1 MTYFKNKT
9 VIMSGG
15 SRGVGLEIAKALG
28 KDGANIAI
36 LAKTTEPH
44 PTLPGTI
51 FTAAEEIEQVGGNAL
66 PIVCDIRFE
75 DQVEA
80 AVEETA
86 SKFGG
91 IDICINNASAIHL
104 TDTVN
109 TPMKRYDLMNQI
121 NARGTFLTS
130 KKCLPHLLKS
140 ENPHIMNLSPPLD
153 MNPKWFSGHV
163 AYTMAKYG
171 MSLCVLGMAEEFK
184 EQGVAVNALWPRT
197 AISTAAVKNVLG
209 GEEMANISRTPEIM
223 ADAAYVILT
232 KPSKEFTGNFC
243 IDDNLL
249 AEHGVTDFSKYASVP
264 FDQLAPD
271 FFVPDDILPPEAAK
285 NS

>member
-51 FTAAEEIEQVGGNAL
+51 FTAAEEIEEVGGTAL

-86 SKFGG
+86 GKFGG

-109 TPMKRYDLMNQI
+109 TPMKRYDLMHNI
-121 NARGTFLTS
+121 NVRGTFMLSQKCIPYLIKGDNAHILT
-130 KKCLPHLLKS
+130 
-140 ENPHIMNLSPPLD
+140 LSPPLD
-153 MNPKWFSGHV
+153 IARKWFGMTL
-163 AYTMAKYG
+163 AYTTAKYG
-171 MSLCVLGMAEEFK
+171 MSLVAHGLAEELGK
-184 EQGVAVNALWPRT
+184 HNVASNCLWPRT
-197 AISTAAVKNVLG
+197 SLDTAAVRNVI
-209 GEEMANISRTPEIM
+209 GEELVKGSRKPSIY
-223 ADAAYVILT
+223 ADAAYAVL
-232 KPSKEFTGNFC
+232 KRDSSSCTGNFFL
-243 IDDNLL
+243 DQDVL
-249 AEHGVTDFSKYASVP
+249 EEEGVTDFDQYAIDPEAKLVS
-264 FDQLAPD
+264 D
-271 FFVPDDILPPEAAK
+271 FFVDDNPEDWIQA
-285 NS
+285 

>member
-51 FTAAEEIEQVGGNAL
+51 FTAADEIEEVGGTAL
-66 PIVCDIRFE
+66 PIVCDIRYE

-80 AVEETA
+80 AVEETVN
-86 SKFGG
+86 KFGG

-109 TPMKRYDLMNQI
+109 TPMKRYDLMHNI
-121 NARGTFLTS
+121 NVRGTFMLS
-130 KKCLPHLLKS
+130 QKCIPHLIKGDNS
-140 ENPHIMNLSPPLD
+140 HILTLSPPLD
-153 MNPKWFSGHV
+153 IARKWFGMTL
-163 AYTMAKYG
+163 AYTTAKYG
-171 MSLCVLGMAEEFK
+171 MSLIAHGLAEELGK
-184 EQGVAVNALWPRT
+184 HNIASNCLWPRT
-197 AISTAAVKNVLG
+197 SLDTAAVRNVI
-209 GEEMANISRTPEIM
+209 GEELVKGSRKPSIY
-223 ADAAYVILT
+223 ADAAYAVL
-232 KPSKEFTGNFC
+232 KRDSSSCTGNFFL
-243 IDDNLL
+243 DQDVL
-249 AEHGVTDFSKYASVP
+249 EEEGVTDFDQYAIDPEAKLVS
-264 FDQLAPD
+264 D
-271 FFVPDDILPPEAAK
+271 FFVDDNPDDWIQA
-285 NS
+285 

>member
-51 FTAAEEIEQVGGNAL
+51 FTAADEIEEVGGTAL
-66 PIVCDIRFE
+66 PIVCDIRYE

-80 AVEETA
+80 AVEETVN
-86 SKFGG
+86 KFGG

-109 TPMKRYDLMNQI
+109 TPMKRYDLMHNI
-121 NARGTFLTS
+121 NVRGTFMLS
-130 KKCLPHLLKS
+130 QKCIPHLIKGDNS
-140 ENPHIMNLSPPLD
+140 HILTLSPPLD
-153 MNPKWFSGHV
+153 IARKWFGMTL
-163 AYTMAKYG
+163 AYTTAKYG
-171 MSLCVLGMAEEFK
+171 MSLVAHGLAEELGK
-184 EQGVAVNALWPRT
+184 HNVASNCLWPRT
-197 AISTAAVKNVLG
+197 SLDTAAVRNVIGAELVKG
-209 GEEMANISRTPEIM
+209 SRKPSIYE
-223 ADAAYVILT
+223 DAAYAVLKRDSST
-232 KPSKEFTGNFC
+232 CTGNFFLDQDVLEEEGVSDLDQYA
-243 IDDNLL
+243 IDPEATL
-249 AEHGVTDFSKYASVP
+249 VS
-264 FDQLAPD
+264 D
-271 FFVPDDILPPEAAK
+271 FFVDDNPEGWIQA
-285 NS
+285 

>member
-51 FTAAEEIEQVGGNAL
+51 FTAADEIEEVGGNAL
-66 PIVCDIRFE
+66 PIVCDIRYE

-80 AVEETA
+80 AVEETVN
-86 SKFGG
+86 KFGG

-109 TPMKRYDLMNQI
+109 TPMKRYDLMHNI
-121 NARGTFLTS
+121 NVRGTFMLS
-130 KKCLPHLLKS
+130 QKCIPHLIKGDNS
-140 ENPHIMNLSPPLD
+140 HILTLSPPLD
-153 MNPKWFSGHV
+153 IARKWFGMTL
-163 AYTMAKYG
+163 AYTTAKYG
-171 MSLCVLGMAEEFK
+171 MSLVAHGLAEELGK
-184 EQGVAVNALWPRT
+184 HNVASNCLWPRT
-197 AISTAAVKNVLG
+197 SLDTAAVRNVI
-209 GEEMANISRTPEIM
+209 GEELVKGSRKPSIY
-223 ADAAYVILT
+223 ADAAYAVL
-232 KPSKEFTGNFC
+232 KRDSSSCTGNFFL
-243 IDDNLL
+243 DQDVL
-249 AEHGVTDFSKYASVP
+249 EEEGVTDFDQYAIDPEAKLVS
-264 FDQLAPD
+264 D
-271 FFVPDDILPPEAAK
+271 FFVDDNPEDWIQA
-285 NS
+285 

>member
-51 FTAAEEIEQVGGNAL
+51 FTAAEEIEQVGGTAL
-66 PIVCDIRFE
+66 PIVCDIRYE
-75 DQVEA
+75 EQVES

-86 SKFGG
+86 NKFGG

-109 TPMKRYDLMNQI
+109 TPMKRYDLMHNI
-121 NARGTFLTS
+121 NVRGTFMLS
-130 KKCLPHLLKS
+130 QKCIPHLIKGDNS
-140 ENPHIMNLSPPLD
+140 HILTLSPPLD
-153 MNPKWFSGHV
+153 IARKWFGMTL
-163 AYTMAKYG
+163 AYTTAKYG
-171 MSLCVLGMAEEFK
+171 MSLVAHGLAEELGK
-184 EQGVAVNALWPRT
+184 HNVASNCLWPRT
-197 AISTAAVKNVLG
+197 SLDTAAVRNVIGAELIKG
-209 GEEMANISRTPEIM
+209 SRKPSIY
-223 ADAAYVILT
+223 ADAAYAVLKRDAST
-232 KPSKEFTGNFC
+232 CTGNFFLDQD
-243 IDDNLL
+243 IL
-249 AEHGVTDFSKYASVP
+249 EEEGVTDFDQYAIDTDATLVS
-264 FDQLAPD
+264 D
-271 FFVPDDILPPEAAK
+271 FFVDDNPEDWIQA
-285 NS
+285 

>member
-9 VIMSGG
+9 IIMSGG

-28 KDGANIAI
+28 KDGANVAI

-51 FTAAEEIEQVGGNAL
+51 FTAADEIKEAGGNPL

-109 TPMKRYDLMNQI
+109 TTMKRYDLMHNI
-121 NARGTFLTS
+121 NVRCTFMLS
-130 KKCLPHLLKS
+130 QKCKPHLIK
-140 ENPHIMNLSPPLD
+140 
-153 MNPKWFSGHV
+153 
-163 AYTMAKYG
+163 
-171 MSLCVLGMAEEFK
+171 
-184 EQGVAVNALWPRT
+184 
-197 AISTAAVKNVLG
+197 
-209 GEEMANISRTPEIM
+209 
-223 ADAAYVILT
+223 
-232 KPSKEFTGNFC
+232 
-243 IDDNLL
+243 
-249 AEHGVTDFSKYASVP
+249 
-264 FDQLAPD
+264 
-271 FFVPDDILPPEAAK
+271 
-285 NS
+285 

>member
-51 FTAAEEIEQVGGNAL
+51 FTAADEIEEVGGTAL
-66 PIVCDIRFE
+66 PIVCDIRYE

-80 AVEETA
+80 AVEATVN
-86 SKFGG
+86 KFGG

-109 TPMKRYDLMNQI
+109 TPMKRYDLMHNI
-121 NARGTFLTS
+121 NVRGTFMLS
-130 KKCLPHLLKS
+130 QKCIPHLIKGDNS
-140 ENPHIMNLSPPLD
+140 HILTLSPPLD
-153 MNPKWFSGHV
+153 IARKWFGMTL
-163 AYTMAKYG
+163 AYTTAKYG
-171 MSLCVLGMAEEFK
+171 MSLVAHGLAEELEK
-184 EQGVAVNALWPRT
+184 HNVASNCLWPRT
-197 AISTAAVKNVLG
+197 SLDTAAVRNVI
-209 GEEMANISRTPEIM
+209 GEELVKGSRKPSIY
-223 ADAAYVILT
+223 ADAAYAVL
-232 KPSKEFTGNFC
+232 KRDSSSCTGNFFL
-243 IDDNLL
+243 DQDVL
-249 AEHGVTDFSKYASVP
+249 EEEGVTDFDQYAIDPEAKLVS
-264 FDQLAPD
+264 D
-271 FFVPDDILPPEAAK
+271 FFVDDNPEDWIQA
-285 NS
+285 

>member
-51 FTAAEEIEQVGGNAL
+51 FTAAEEIEEVGGTAL
-66 PIVCDIRFE
+66 PIVCDIRYE
-75 DQVEA
+75 EQVAA
-80 AVEETA
+80 AVEEAA

-109 TPMKRYDLMNQI
+109 TPMKRYDLMHNI
-121 NARGTFLTS
+121 NVRGTFMLS
-130 KKCLPHLLKS
+130 QKCIPHLIKGDNS
-140 ENPHIMNLSPPLD
+140 HILTLSPPLD
-153 MNPKWFSGHV
+153 IARKWFGMTL
-163 AYTMAKYG
+163 AYTTAKYG
-171 MSLCVLGMAEEFK
+171 MSLVAHGLAEELGK
-184 EQGVAVNALWPRT
+184 HNVASNCLWPRT
-197 AISTAAVKNVLG
+197 SLDTAAVRNVI
-209 GEEMANISRTPEIM
+209 GEELVKGSRKPSIY
-223 ADAAYVILT
+223 ADAAYAVL
-232 KPSKEFTGNFC
+232 KRDSSSCTGNFFL
-243 IDDNLL
+243 DQDVL
-249 AEHGVTDFSKYASVP
+249 EEDGVTDF
-264 FDQLAPD
+264 DQYSIDPEAKLVSD
-271 FFVPDDILPPEAAK
+271 FFVDDNPDDWIQA
-285 NS
+285 

>member
-28 KDGANIAI
+28 KDGANVAI

-51 FTAAEEIEQVGGNAL
+51 FTAADEIKEVGGTAL
-66 PIVCDIRFE
+66 PIVCDIRYE

-86 SKFGG
+86 DKFGG

-109 TPMKRYDLMNQI
+109 TPMKRYDLMHNI
-121 NARGTFLTS
+121 NVRGTFMLS
-130 KKCLPHLLKS
+130 QKCIPHLIKGDNS
-140 ENPHIMNLSPPLD
+140 HILTLSPPLD
-153 MNPKWFSGHV
+153 IARKWFGMTL
-163 AYTMAKYG
+163 AYTTAKYG
-171 MSLCVLGMAEEFK
+171 MSLVAHGLAEELGK
-184 EQGVAVNALWPRT
+184 HNVASNCLWPRT
-197 AISTAAVKNVLG
+197 SLDTAAVRNVI
-209 GEEMANISRTPEIM
+209 GEELVKGSRKPSIY
-223 ADAAYVILT
+223 ADAAYAVL
-232 KPSKEFTGNFC
+232 KRDSSSCTGNFFL
-243 IDDNLL
+243 DQDVL
-249 AEHGVTDFSKYASVP
+249 EEEGVTDFDQYAIDPEAKLVS
-264 FDQLAPD
+264 D
-271 FFVPDDILPPEAAK
+271 FFVDDNPDDWIQA
-285 NS
+285 

>member
-51 FTAAEEIEQVGGNAL
+51 FTAAEEIEEVGGTAL
-66 PIVCDIRFE
+66 PIVCDIRYE

-86 SKFGG
+86 GKFGG
-91 IDICINNASAIHL
+91 INICINNASAIHL

-109 TPMKRYDLMNQI
+109 TPMKRYDLMHNI
-121 NARGTFLTS
+121 NVRGTFMLS
-130 KKCLPHLLKS
+130 QKCIPHLIK
-140 ENPHIMNLSPPLD
+140 NDNAHILTLSPPLD
-153 MNPKWFSGHV
+153 IARKWFGMTL
-163 AYTMAKYG
+163 AYTTAKYG
-171 MSLCVLGMAEEFK
+171 MSLVAHGLAEELGK
-184 EQGVAVNALWPRT
+184 HNVASNCLWPRT
-197 AISTAAVKNVLG
+197 SLDTAAVRNVI
-209 GEEMANISRTPEIM
+209 GEELVKGSRKPSIY
-223 ADAAYVILT
+223 ADAAYAVL
-232 KPSKEFTGNFC
+232 KRDSSSCTGNFFL
-243 IDDNLL
+243 DQDVL
-249 AEHGVTDFSKYASVP
+249 EEEGVTDFDQYAIDPEAKLVS
-264 FDQLAPD
+264 D
-271 FFVPDDILPPEAAK
+271 FFVDDNPEDWIQA
-285 NS
+285 

>member
-51 FTAAEEIEQVGGNAL
+51 FTAADEIEEVGGTAL
-66 PIVCDIRFE
+66 PIVCDIRYE

-80 AVEETA
+80 AVEETVN
-86 SKFGG
+86 KFGG

-109 TPMKRYDLMNQI
+109 TPMKRYDLMHNI
-121 NARGTFLTS
+121 NVRGTFMLS
-130 KKCLPHLLKS
+130 QKCIPHLIKGDNS
-140 ENPHIMNLSPPLD
+140 HILTLSPPLD
-153 MNPKWFSGHV
+153 IARKWFGMTL
-163 AYTMAKYG
+163 AYTTAKYG
-171 MSLCVLGMAEEFK
+171 MSLVAHGLAEELGK
-184 EQGVAVNALWPRT
+184 HNVASNCLWPRT
-197 AISTAAVKNVLG
+197 SLDTAAVRNVI
-209 GEEMANISRTPEIM
+209 GEELVKGSRKPSIY
-223 ADAAYVILT
+223 ADAAYAVL
-232 KPSKEFTGNFC
+232 KRDSSSCTGNFFL
-243 IDDNLL
+243 DQDVL
-249 AEHGVTDFSKYASVP
+249 EEEGVTDLDQYAIDPEAKLVS
-264 FDQLAPD
+264 D
-271 FFVPDDILPPEAAK
+271 FFVDDNPDDWIQA
-285 NS
+285 

>member
-1 MTYFKNKT
+1 MTHFKNKT

-51 FTAAEEIEQVGGNAL
+51 FTAAEEIEQAGGTAL
-66 PIVCDIRFE
+66 PLICDIRYE

-104 TDTVN
+104 SDTVN
-109 TPMKRYDLMNQI
+109 TPMKRYDLMHNI
-121 NARGTFLTS
+121 NVRGTFMLS
-130 KKCLPHLLKS
+130 QKCIPHLIMGDNS
-140 ENPHIMNLSPPLD
+140 HILTLSPPLD
-153 MNPKWFSGHV
+153 IARKWFGMTL
-163 AYTMAKYG
+163 AYTTAKYG
-171 MSLCVLGMAEEFK
+171 MSLVAHGLAEELGK
-184 EQGVAVNALWPRT
+184 HNVASNCLWPRT
-197 AISTAAVKNVLG
+197 SLDTAAVRNVIGAELIKG
-209 GEEMANISRTPEIM
+209 SRKPSIY
-223 ADAAYVILT
+223 ADAAYLVL
-232 KPSKEFTGNFC
+232 KRDSSKCTGNFFL
-243 IDDNLL
+243 DQDVL
-249 AEHGVTDFSKYASVP
+249 EEEGVTDFDQYAIDPDATLVS
-264 FDQLAPD
+264 D
-271 FFVPDDILPPEAAK
+271 FFVDDNPEDWIQA
-285 NS
+285 

>member
-51 FTAAEEIEQVGGNAL
+51 FTAAEEIEEVGGTAL
-66 PIVCDIRFE
+66 PIVCDIRYE
-75 DQVEA
+75 EQVEA
-80 AVEETA
+80 AVEEAA

-109 TPMKRYDLMNQI
+109 TPMKRYDLMHNI
-121 NARGTFLTS
+121 NVRGTFMLS
-130 KKCLPHLLKS
+130 QKCIPHLIKGDNS
-140 ENPHIMNLSPPLD
+140 HILTLSPPLD
-153 MNPKWFSGHV
+153 IARKWFGMTL
-163 AYTMAKYG
+163 AYTTAKYG
-171 MSLCVLGMAEEFK
+171 MSLVAHGLAEELGK
-184 EQGVAVNALWPRT
+184 HNVASNCLWPRT
-197 AISTAAVKNVLG
+197 SLDTAAVRNVI
-209 GEEMANISRTPEIM
+209 GEELVKGSRKPSIY
-223 ADAAYVILT
+223 ADAAYAVL
-232 KPSKEFTGNFC
+232 KRDSSSCTGNFFL
-243 IDDNLL
+243 DQDVL
-249 AEHGVTDFSKYASVP
+249 EEEGVTDFDQYAINPEAKLVS
-264 FDQLAPD
+264 D
-271 FFVPDDILPPEAAK
+271 FFVDDNPDDWIQA
-285 NS
+285 

>member
-51 FTAAEEIEQVGGNAL
+51 FTAAEEIEEVGGTAL
-66 PIVCDIRFE
+66 PIVCDIRYE
-75 DQVEA
+75 EQVEA
-80 AVEETA
+80 AVEEAA

-109 TPMKRYDLMNQI
+109 TPMKRYDLMHNI
-121 NARGTFLTS
+121 NVRGTFMLS
-130 KKCLPHLLKS
+130 QKCIPHLIKGDNS
-140 ENPHIMNLSPPLD
+140 HILTLSPPLD
-153 MNPKWFSGHV
+153 IARKWFGMTL
-163 AYTMAKYG
+163 AYTTAKYG
-171 MSLCVLGMAEEFK
+171 MSLVAHGLAEELGK
-184 EQGVAVNALWPRT
+184 HNVASNCLWPRT
-197 AISTAAVKNVLG
+197 SLDTAAVRNVI
-209 GEEMANISRTPEIM
+209 GEELIKGSRKPSIY
-223 ADAAYVILT
+223 ADAAYAVL
-232 KPSKEFTGNFC
+232 KRDSSSCTGNFFL
-243 IDDNLL
+243 DQDVL
-249 AEHGVTDFSKYASVP
+249 EEEGVTDFDQYAIDPEAKLVS
-264 FDQLAPD
+264 D
-271 FFVPDDILPPEAAK
+271 FFVDDNPDDWIQA
-285 NS
+285 

>member
-51 FTAAEEIEQVGGNAL
+51 FTAAEEIEEVGGTAL
-66 PIVCDIRFE
+66 PIVCDIRYE

-80 AVEETA
+80 AVEETVN
-86 SKFGG
+86 KFGG

-109 TPMKRYDLMNQI
+109 TPMKRYDLMHNI
-121 NARGTFLTS
+121 NVRGTFMLS
-130 KKCLPHLLKS
+130 QKCIPHLIKGDNS
-140 ENPHIMNLSPPLD
+140 HILTLSPPLD
-153 MNPKWFSGHV
+153 IARKWFGMTL
-163 AYTMAKYG
+163 AYTTAKYG
-171 MSLCVLGMAEEFK
+171 MSLVAHGLAEELGK
-184 EQGVAVNALWPRT
+184 HNVASNCLWPRT
-197 AISTAAVKNVLG
+197 SLDTAAVRNVI
-209 GEEMANISRTPEIM
+209 GEELVKGSRKPSIY
-223 ADAAYVILT
+223 ADAAYAVL
-232 KPSKEFTGNFC
+232 KRDSSSCTGNFFL
-243 IDDNLL
+243 DQDVL
-249 AEHGVTDFSKYASVP
+249 EEEGVTDFDQYAIDPEAKLVS
-264 FDQLAPD
+264 D
-271 FFVPDDILPPEAAK
+271 FFVDDNPEDWIQA
-285 NS
+285 

>member
-51 FTAAEEIEQVGGNAL
+51 FTAAEEIEEVGGTAL
-66 PIVCDIRFE
+66 PIVCDIRYE

-86 SKFGG
+86 VKFGG

-109 TPMKRYDLMNQI
+109 TPMKRYDLMHNI
-121 NARGTFLTS
+121 NVRGTFMLS
-130 KKCLPHLLKS
+130 QKCIPHLIKGD
-140 ENPHIMNLSPPLD
+140 NAHILTLSPPLD
-153 MNPKWFSGHV
+153 IARKWFGMTL
-163 AYTMAKYG
+163 AYTTAKYG
-171 MSLCVLGMAEEFK
+171 MSLVAHGLAEELGK
-184 EQGVAVNALWPRT
+184 HNVASNCLWPRT
-197 AISTAAVKNVLG
+197 SLDTAAVRNVI
-209 GEEMANISRTPEIM
+209 GEELVKGSRKPSIY
-223 ADAAYVILT
+223 ADAAYAVL
-232 KPSKEFTGNFC
+232 KRDSSSCTGNFFL
-243 IDDNLL
+243 DQDVL
-249 AEHGVTDFSKYASVP
+249 EEEGVTDFDQYAIDPEAKLVS
-264 FDQLAPD
+264 D
-271 FFVPDDILPPEAAK
+271 FFVDDNPEDWIQA
-285 NS
+285 

>member
-51 FTAAEEIEQVGGNAL
+51 FTAADEIEEVGGTAL
-66 PIVCDIRFE
+66 PIVCDIRYE

-80 AVEETA
+80 AVEETVN
-86 SKFGG
+86 KFGG

-109 TPMKRYDLMNQI
+109 TPMKRYDLMHNI
-121 NARGTFLTS
+121 NVRGTFMLS
-130 KKCLPHLLKS
+130 QKCIPHLIKGDNS
-140 ENPHIMNLSPPLD
+140 HILTLSPPLD
-153 MNPKWFSGHV
+153 IARKWFGMTL
-163 AYTMAKYG
+163 AYTTAKYG
-171 MSLCVLGMAEEFK
+171 MSLVAHGLAEELGK
-184 EQGVAVNALWPRT
+184 HNVASNCLWPRT
-197 AISTAAVKNVLG
+197 SLDTAAVRNVI
-209 GEEMANISRTPEIM
+209 GEELVKGSRKPSIY
-223 ADAAYVILT
+223 ADAAYAVL
-232 KPSKEFTGNFC
+232 KRDSSSCTGNFFL
-243 IDDNLL
+243 DQDVL
-249 AEHGVTDFSKYASVP
+249 EEEGVTDFDQYAIDPEAKLVS
-264 FDQLAPD
+264 D
-271 FFVPDDILPPEAAK
+271 FFVDDNPEDWIQA
-285 NS
+285 

>member
-51 FTAAEEIEQVGGNAL
+51 FTAAEEIEEVGGTAL
-66 PIVCDIRFE
+66 PIVCDIRYE
-75 DQVEA
+75 EQVEA
-80 AVEETA
+80 AVEDAA

-109 TPMKRYDLMNQI
+109 TPMKRYDLMHNI
-121 NARGTFLTS
+121 NVRGTFMLS
-130 KKCLPHLLKS
+130 QKCIPHLIKGDNS
-140 ENPHIMNLSPPLD
+140 HILTLSPPLD
-153 MNPKWFSGHV
+153 IARKWFGMTL
-163 AYTMAKYG
+163 AYTTAKYG
-171 MSLCVLGMAEEFK
+171 MSLVAHGLAEELGK
-184 EQGVAVNALWPRT
+184 HNVASNCLWPRT
-197 AISTAAVKNVLG
+197 SLDTAAVRNVI
-209 GEEMANISRTPEIM
+209 GEELVKGSRKPSIY
-223 ADAAYVILT
+223 ADAAYAVL
-232 KPSKEFTGNFC
+232 KRDSSSCTGNFFL
-243 IDDNLL
+243 DQDVL
-249 AEHGVTDFSKYASVP
+249 EEEGVTDFDQYAIDPEAKLVS
-264 FDQLAPD
+264 D
-271 FFVPDDILPPEAAK
+271 FFVDDNPDDWIQA
-285 NS
+285 

>member
-51 FTAAEEIEQVGGNAL
+51 FTAADEIEEVGGTAL
-66 PIVCDIRFE
+66 PIVCDIRYE

-80 AVEETA
+80 AVEETVN
-86 SKFGG
+86 KFGG

-109 TPMKRYDLMNQI
+109 TPMKRYDLMHNI
-121 NARGTFLTS
+121 NVRGTFMLS
-130 KKCLPHLLKS
+130 QKCIPHLIKGVNS
-140 ENPHIMNLSPPLD
+140 HILTLSPPLD
-153 MNPKWFSGHV
+153 IARKWFGMTL
-163 AYTMAKYG
+163 AYTTAKYG
-171 MSLCVLGMAEEFK
+171 MSLVAHGLAEELGK
-184 EQGVAVNALWPRT
+184 HNVASNCLWPRT
-197 AISTAAVKNVLG
+197 SLDTAAVRNVI
-209 GEEMANISRTPEIM
+209 GEELVKGSRKPSIY
-223 ADAAYVILT
+223 ADAAYAVL
-232 KPSKEFTGNFC
+232 KRDSSSCTGNFFL
-243 IDDNLL
+243 DQDVL
-249 AEHGVTDFSKYASVP
+249 EEEGVTDFDQYAIDPEAKLVS
-264 FDQLAPD
+264 D
-271 FFVPDDILPPEAAK
+271 FFVDDNPDDWIQA
-285 NS
+285 